1 MPNAVQSE
9 IAIVNNIDLKLGDK
23 DYYAALLANQ
33 ILGGGGTARLFQNLR
48 EDKAYTYGSYS
59 SVRQSRD
66 AAIFKATA
74 SVRNMVTDSA
84 VVELQKEITRIRYQK
99 VSAEELK
106 NVKEKYIGSFVMDVQ
121 KPRTAANYAL
131 NIARYDLPKD
141 FYANYIENINAVT
154 IEDVQN
160 AAIKYFKGDKARV
173 IITGK
178 GIDVLKNLEKGD
190 YVIKYFDKE
199 GNPSEKPAMTL
210 PIPEGLTAEQ
220 VVKKYIEAIGGK
232 EKVMAVKTVM
242 MVSNATIQGTPL
254 LMTMKASSPNKTSQ
268 VISVMGTVFQK
279 AVFDGENGYE
289 ESRGQRRE
297 MEGDALEKA
306 KSGNALFEDLGYT
319 AGELVRIEPLEGK
332 NAIVLKYLDKEVFY
346 DMATGLKVKAV
357 ETIKAPNGK
366 EVKVPTTFSDY
377 KAVNGILFPHA
388 IGQKSG
394 PMDLNFTMSEIK
406 INEGVTDEDFK

>member
-1 MPNAVQSE
+1 
-9 IAIVNNIDLKLGDK
+9 
-23 DYYAALLANQ
+23 
-33 ILGGGGTARLFQNLR
+33 
-48 EDKAYTYGSYS
+48 
-59 SVRQSRD
+59 
-66 AAIFKATA
+66 
-74 SVRNMVTDSA
+74 
-84 VVELQKEITRIRYQK
+84 
-99 VSAEELK
+99 
-106 NVKEKYIGSFVMDVQ
+106 
-121 KPRTAANYAL
+121 
-131 NIARYDLPKD
+131 
-141 FYANYIENINAVT
+141 
-154 IEDVQN
+154 
-160 AAIKYFKGDKARV
+160 
-173 IITGK
+173 
-178 GIDVLKNLEKGD
+178 
-190 YVIKYFDKE
+190 
-199 GNPSEKPAMTL
+199 
-210 PIPEGLTAEQ
+210 
-220 VVKKYIEAIGGK
+220 
-232 EKVMAVKTVM
+232 MAVKTVM

-254 LMTMKASSPNKTSQ
+254 LMTMKASAPNKTSQ

-388 IGQKSG
+388 VGQKSG
-394 PMDLNFTMSEIK
+394 PMDLNFTISEIK